1 MSGRSRFTA
10 ARGLIALILLTATG
24 CGAGPPPAPQSQVD
38 SGVADVGDWDPVD
51 VPGVASCGVL
61 DRMANPASPPAIDG
75 MPPLRLP
82 CLAPGP
88 DVDLAQLRGRPVLVN
103 IWASWCGPCRK
114 EMPVLTAAHREFG
127 DQIQFVGLNT
137 ADAPPTAARFLE
149 EYDVRYPQLADP
161 NNVLLDRLRIP
172 GLPVTL
178 ILDADGSIV
187 EKHIG
192 TYEGPEL
199 DQLLADLAAT

>member
-1 MSGRSRFTA
+1 MSRRSRSA
-10 ARGLIALILLTATG
+10 AASGLVALILLAANG
-24 CGAGPPPAPQSQVD
+24 CGAGQPPAPQSQGD
-38 SGVADVGDWDPVD
+38 SGVADMGDWDPVD
-51 VPGVASCGVL
+51 VRGVASCGVL
-61 DRMANPASPPAIDG
+61 DRMADPASPPANDG

-82 CLAPGP
+82 CLTSGP
-88 DVDLAQLRGRPVLVN
+88 DVDLAELRGRPVLVN

-114 EMPVLTAAHREFG
+114 EMPLLTGAHRQFG

-137 ADAPPTAARFLE
+137 ADAPPAAARFLE

-178 ILDADGSIV
+178 VLGADGSIL

-192 TYEGPEL
+192 PYEGPEL

>member
-1 MSGRSRFTA
+1 MSGRSRSA
-10 ARGLIALILLTATG
+10 VASGIIALILLTANG
-24 CGAGPPPAPQSQVD
+24 CGAGPPRAPQTQVD
-38 SGVADVGDWDPVD
+38 SDVADVGDWDPVD

-61 DRMANPASPPAIDG
+61 DRMADPASPPANDG

-82 CLAPGP
+82 CLTPGP
-88 DVDLAQLRGRPVLVN
+88 DIDLAQLRGRPVLVN

-114 EMPVLTAAHREFG
+114 ETPLLTAAHREFG
-127 DQIQFVGLNT
+127 DQIQFVGLNA
-137 ADAPPTAARFLE
+137 ADAPSAATDFLE
-149 EYDVRYPQLADP
+149 EYDVRYPQLADS

-178 ILDADGSIV
+178 ILDADGSIL

-192 TYEGPEL
+192 AYEGPEL
-199 DQLLADLAAT
+199 EQRLADLAAT

>member
-1 MSGRSRFTA
+1 MSGRSRSA
-10 ARGLIALILLTATG
+10 AASGFIALILLTANA
-24 CGAGPPPAPQSQVD
+24 CGAGPPPAPQTQVD
-38 SGVADVGDWDPVD
+38 SGVADVGDWDPVV
-51 VPGVASCGVL
+51 VPGVPSCGVL
-61 DRMANPASPPAIDG
+61 DRMADPASPPANDG

-82 CLAPGP
+82 CLIPGP

-114 EMPVLTAAHREFG
+114 EMPLLTAAHREFG

-137 ADAPPTAARFLE
+137 ADAPPAATHFLE
-149 EYDVRYPQLADP
+149 EYDVRYPQLADS
-161 NNVLLDRLRIP
+161 NNVLLDRLRVP

-178 ILDADGSIV
+178 ILDADGSIL

-192 TYEGPEL
+192 PLEGSEL
-199 DQLLADLAAT
+199 DQLLSNLATT